1 VKKWRTSSISSGCH
15 RKQEEGKAQ
24 VVAMDVNGEDV
35 EEGENEEKITLAARL
50 GREGWVRCSLVI
62 CQGRLGSCF

>member
-1 VKKWRTSSISSGCH
+1 
-15 RKQEEGKAQ
+15 
-24 VVAMDVNGEDV
+24 MDVNGEDV